1 MRVSKIVREYI
12 EKSVRTAYEEKYGV
26 TELRRTAER
35 SGEKI
40 DKAKQEV
47 YEAARL
53 AAVGVIETY
62 KQMHPEFEYNPNVQ
76 FEVRSTGYRGLFNRE
91 KVDDMFVKWRDA
103 KEKTDKKIKHKV
115 EEIIVTLEL
124 GGNKHDLDRIL
135 TQLSEEE

>member
-26 TELRRTAER
+26 TELRRTADNFSKDIR
-35 SGEKI
+35 
-40 DKAKQEV
+40 KATDEV

-62 KQMHPEFEYNPNVQ
+62 KQLHPEFEYNHNIE
-76 FEVRSTGYRGLFNRE
+76 FEVRPTGYRSLFIKDKEE
-91 KVDDMFVKWRDA
+91 KLYAEWRAA
-103 KEKTDKKIKHKV
+103 KDKTDKKVSEKV
-115 EEIIVTLEL
+115 REIIVVLEL
-124 GGNKHDLDRIL
+124 GGNKHDLDRML